1 MFKILERDA
10 GTVVQMSD
18 EAYWPLVM
26 LLWSTRICACM
37 TPMHVFVNSNINE
50 QSTVM

>member
-37 TPMHVFVNSNINE
+37 IPMHVFVKSNINE